1 MRKQRKNSNRH
12 QAVMKLNFALT
23 VFSSSAAAVTC
34 QRLLFLIENDGSPGA
49 GEACGSLLLPC
60 GLCARYISH
69 TAWRNAAD
77 FIDMRDRPSSRF
89 FLSLLHS
96 WCSSFPILLT
106 SGMW

>member
-1 MRKQRKNSNRH
+1 MRKQRKNCNQH

-34 QRLLFLIENDGSPGA
+34 QRLLFLIENDSSLGA

-77 FIDMRDRPSSRF
+77 FIDMRDRPSCF
-89 FLSLLHS
+89 FLSLLHF
-96 WCSSFPILLT
+96 WCSSFSILLT